1 MTNLSKQSFNA
12 VRGFQISPGT
22 MIPVYESYDMIS
34 SIELQVKT
42 TRVTNL
48 IFIIFKYSK
57 SAVTDLKSSQNSK
70 IMSTTL
76 FLESKAEV
84 SNRPN

>member
-1 MTNLSKQSFNA
+1 MMNLSKQSFNA

-22 MIPVYESYDMIS
+22 MIPIYQ
-34 SIELQVKT
+34 LQVKT
-42 TRVTNL
+42 TRVKNL

>member
-22 MIPVYESYDMIS
+22 MIPVYQ
-34 SIELQVKT
+34 LQVKT
-42 TRVTNL
+42 TRVKNL